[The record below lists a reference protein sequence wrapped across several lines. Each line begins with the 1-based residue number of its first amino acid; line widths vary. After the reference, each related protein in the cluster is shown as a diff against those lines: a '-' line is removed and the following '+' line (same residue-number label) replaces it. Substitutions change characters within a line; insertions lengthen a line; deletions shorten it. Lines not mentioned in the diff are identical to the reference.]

1 MNKETLK
8 IYILNLIRR
17 IISDDF
23 PGMAAEMAYMFVIG
37 IFPLMLLLMSVY
49 AWLGKKTLLFP
60 ILNFL
65 STVAPSEAINL
76 LKKVLNEVII
86 FEYNGFMAIIAF
98 SIIIGLS
105 SNIFAVIMKGLNRAY
120 GLTETRSFIHT
131 RILSVVMLFI
141 NAFLLFICTNLIV
154 FGKVIIEFIIVFL
167 NIHSIAVPQE
177 IINWVLVTRWPV
189 SFIALYAM
197 TFINYY
203 FLPCITKHNVFRRK
217 SILAG
222 TLFFSVFWLLGS
234 WLFSVYLDNLNTYNK
249 VYGTIGAVA
258 ILMVWLYYTSIV
270 LLIGG
275 EMNSQVYKQLIVNK
289 RASH

>member
-17 IISDDF
+17 IIADDF
-23 PGMAAEMAYMFVIG
+23 PGMAAEMAYMFVMG
-37 IFPLMLLLMSVY
+37 VFPLMLLLMSVY
-49 AWLGKKTLLFP
+49 GWLGKKTLLYP
-60 ILNFL
+60 VLNFL
-65 STVAPSEAINL
+65 SNVAPSAAVDL
-76 LKKVLNEVII
+76 LKKVLGEVMV
-86 FEYNGFMAIIAF
+86 FEHGGVIAIVGF
-98 SIIIGLS
+98 SIILGLS

-120 GLTETRSFIHT
+120 GLQETRSFLYT

-154 FGKVIIEFIIVFL
+154 FGKVILEFIL
-167 NIHSIAVPQE
+167 NYVVLPPN
-177 IINWVLVTRWPV
+177 IINWFLVTRWPV
-189 SFIALYAM
+189 SFIALYLM

-203 FLPCITKHNVFRRK
+203 YLPCITKQNKYRRK

-222 TLFFSVFWLLGS
+222 TMFFSVFWLLGS

-258 ILMVWLYYTSIV
+258 IMMVWFYYTSIV

-275 EMNSQVYKQLIVNK
+275 EMNSQVYKQLLVK
-289 RASH
+289 RSSH

>member
-8 IYILNLIRR
+8 IYILNLVKR

-120 GLTETRSFIHT
+120 GLTEIRSFIHT

-189 SFIALYAM
+189 SFIALYIM

-203 FLPCITKHNVFRRK
+203 FLPCITKHNKYRRR

-275 EMNSQVYKQLIVNK
+275 EMNSQVYKQLIVK
-289 RASH
+289 RSSH

>member
-167 NIHSIAVPQE
+167 NIHSVAVPQE

-189 SFIALYAM
+189 SFIALYVM

-203 FLPCITKHNVFRRK
+203 SLPCITKHNKYRRK

>member
-131 RILSVVMLFI
+131 RVLSVIMLFI

-189 SFIALYAM
+189 SFIALYIM

-203 FLPCITKHNVFRRK
+203 FLPCITKHNKYRRK

>member
-65 STVAPSEAINL
+65 STVAPSDAINL

-167 NIHSIAVPQE
+167 NIHSLAVPQE
-177 IINWVLVTRWPV
+177 IINWILVTRWPV
-189 SFIALYAM
+189 SFIALYVM

-203 FLPCITKHNVFRRK
+203 FLPCITKHNKCRRK

-270 LLIGG
+270 LLVGG

-289 RASH
+289 RSAR

>member
-1 MNKETLK
+1 MDKETLK
-8 IYILNLIRR
+8 VYITNLVRR
-17 IISDDF
+17 IIADDF

-37 IFPLMLLLMSVY
+37 IFPLMLLLMSIY
-49 AWLGKKTLLFP
+49 GWLGKKTLLFP

-65 STVAPSEAINL
+65 SNVAPNDAISL
-76 LKKVLNEVII
+76 LKKVLGEVMI
-86 FEYNGFMAIIAF
+86 FEHGGLMAIIGFA
-98 SIIIGLS
+98 IVLGLS

-120 GLTETRSFIHT
+120 GLQETRSFVYT

-141 NAFLLFICTNLIV
+141 NAFLLFISTNLIV
-154 FGKVIIEFIIVFL
+154 FGKVILEFVL
-167 NIHSIAVPQE
+167 NYMTLPQE
-177 IINWVLVTRWPV
+177 LVHWVLVTRWPV
-189 SFIALYAM
+189 AFVSLYFL
-197 TFINYY
+197 TFLNYY
-203 FLPCITKHNVFRRK
+203 FLPCITKHNKYRRK

-275 EMNSQVYKQLIVNK
+275 EMNSQVYKELLTK
-289 RASH
+289 RSATH

>member
-8 IYILNLIRR
+8 IYILNLINR

-49 AWLGKKTLLFP
+49 AWLGKKTLIFP

-65 STVAPSEAINL
+65 STVAPSDAINL
-76 LKKVLNEVII
+76 LKKVLNEVMV
-86 FEYNGFMAIIAF
+86 FEYGGLMAIIAF
-98 SIIIGLS
+98 SIVIGLS

-120 GLTETRSFIHT
+120 GLTETRSFVHT

-167 NIHSIAVPQE
+167 NLHSIAVPQE
-177 IINWVLVTRWPV
+177 VINWILVTRWPV
-189 SFIALYAM
+189 SFIALYIM

-203 FLPCITKHNVFRRK
+203 FLPCITKHNKYRRR

-275 EMNSQVYKQLIVNK
+275 EMNSQVYKQLIV
-289 RASH
+289 RRSH

>member
-49 AWLGKKTLLFP
+49 AWLGKKTLIFP

-65 STVAPSEAINL
+65 STVAPSDAINL
-76 LKKVLNEVII
+76 LKKVLNEVMV
-86 FEYNGFMAIIAF
+86 FEYGGLMAIIAF
-98 SIIIGLS
+98 SIVIGLS

-120 GLTETRSFIHT
+120 GLTETRSFVHT

-167 NIHSIAVPQE
+167 NLHSIAVPQE
-177 IINWVLVTRWPV
+177 VINWILVTRWPV
-189 SFIALYAM
+189 SFIALYIM

-203 FLPCITKHNVFRRK
+203 FLPCITKHNKYRRR

-275 EMNSQVYKQLIVNK
+275 EMNSQVYKQLIV
-289 RASH
+289 RRSH

>member
-189 SFIALYAM
+189 SFIALYIM

-203 FLPCITKHNVFRRK
+203 FLPCITKQNKYRRR

-275 EMNSQVYKQLIVNK
+275 EMNSQVYKQLIVK
-289 RASH
+289 RSSH

>member
-8 IYILNLIRR
+8 IYILNLIKR
-17 IISDDF
+17 IVSDDF

-131 RILSVVMLFI
+131 RVLSVVMLFI

-189 SFIALYAM
+189 SFIALYVM

-203 FLPCITKHNVFRRK
+203 FLPCITKHNKYRRK

-234 WLFSVYLDNLNTYNK
+234 WLFSVYLDNY
-249 VYGTIGAVA
+249 
-258 ILMVWLYYTSIV
+258 IV
-270 LLIGG
+270 PLLRI
-275 EMNSQVYKQLIVNK
+275 
-289 RASH
+289 

>member
-49 AWLGKKTLLFP
+49 AWLGKKTLIFP
-60 ILNFL
+60 VLNFL
-65 STVAPSEAINL
+65 STVAPSDAINL
-76 LKKVLNEVII
+76 LKKVLNEVMV
-86 FEYNGFMAIIAF
+86 FEYGGLMAIIAF
-98 SIIIGLS
+98 SIVIGLS

-120 GLTETRSFIHT
+120 GLTETRSFVHT
-131 RILSVVMLFI
+131 RVLSVVMLFI

-167 NIHSIAVPQE
+167 NLHSIAVPQE
-177 IINWVLVTRWPV
+177 VINWILVTRWPV
-189 SFIALYAM
+189 SFIALYIM

-203 FLPCITKHNVFRRK
+203 FLPCITKHNKYRRR

-222 TLFFSVFWLLGS
+222 TMFFSVFWLLGS

-275 EMNSQVYKQLIVNK
+275 EMNSQVYKQLIV
-289 RASH
+289 RRSH

>member
-8 IYILNLIRR
+8 VYITTLIRR
-17 IISDDF
+17 IIADDF
-23 PGMAAEMAYMFVIG
+23 PGMASEMAYMFVIG

-60 ILNFL
+60 VLNFL
-65 STVAPSEAINL
+65 STVAPNDAINL
-76 LKKVLNEVII
+76 LKKVLSEVMI
-86 FEYNGFMAIIAF
+86 FEHGGLMAIIGF
-98 SIIIGLS
+98 SIVLGLS

-120 GLTETRSFIHT
+120 GLHETRSFIYT

-141 NAFLLFICTNLIV
+141 NAFLLFISTNLIV
-154 FGKVIIEFIIVFL
+154 FGKVILQFVLHYVILPPEIV
-167 NIHSIAVPQE
+167 
-177 IINWVLVTRWPV
+177 NWILVTRWPV
-189 SFIALYAM
+189 AFISLYIL
-197 TFINYY
+197 TFLNYY
-203 FLPCITKHNVFRRK
+203 FLPCITKHNKYRRK

-222 TLFFSVFWLLGS
+222 TMFFSVFWLLGS

-275 EMNSQVYKQLIVNK
+275 EMNSQVYKKLLTERSNN
-289 RASH
+289 H

>member
-8 IYILNLIRR
+8 VYIINLIRR
-17 IISDDF
+17 IIADDF

-49 AWLGKKTLLFP
+49 AWLGKKTLIFP
-60 ILNFL
+60 VLNFL
-65 STVAPSEAINL
+65 SSVAPSEAINL
-76 LKKVLNEVII
+76 LKKVLGEVMI
-86 FEYNGFMAIIAF
+86 FEHGGLIAIVGF
-98 SIIIGLS
+98 SIVLGLS

-120 GLTETRSFIHT
+120 GLQETRNFIHT
-131 RILSVVMLFI
+131 RILSIVMLFI

-154 FGKVIIEFIIVFL
+154 FGKVILDFVLNYIVL
-167 NIHSIAVPQE
+167 PPE
-177 IINWVLVTRWPV
+177 IIHWFLVTRWPV
-189 SFIALYAM
+189 SFAALYLM

-203 FLPCITKHNVFRRK
+203 FLPCITKHNKYRRR

-249 VYGTIGAVA
+249 VYGTIGAFA

-275 EMNSQVYKQLIVNK
+275 EMNSQVYKQLLVK
-289 RASH
+289 RSSH

>member
-1 MNKETLK
+1 
-8 IYILNLIRR
+8 
-17 IISDDF
+17 
-23 PGMAAEMAYMFVIG
+23 
-37 IFPLMLLLMSVY
+37 
-49 AWLGKKTLLFP
+49 
-60 ILNFL
+60 
-65 STVAPSEAINL
+65 
-76 LKKVLNEVII
+76 
-86 FEYNGFMAIIAF
+86 MAIIAF
-98 SIIIGLS
+98 SIVLGLS

-141 NAFLLFICTNLIV
+141 NAFLLFISTNLIV

-167 NIHSIAVPQE
+167 DAHAIIVPTDV
-177 IINWVLVTRWPV
+177 INWILVTRWPV
-189 SFIALYAM
+189 SFIALYIM

-203 FLPCITKHNVFRRK
+203 FLPCITKHNKYRRR

-275 EMNSQVYKQLIVNK
+275 EMNSQVYKQLIVK
-289 RASH
+289 RSSH